1 VFHFDPIT
9 PYRVRDKHTY
19 YASGISD
26 AIDKGGSDCMTEDVM
41 RAIYNGKVYLYDII
55 SEEGDDLFGF
65 IVMQEYTDCY
75 SEKSV
80 LHVDYAYLSQQ
91 SSGLMRLYQSLPL
104 FAAAKGFD
112 QIVFSSNRKGWEKY
126 RKITGFNGETR
137 VFYKDLQHG

>member
-1 VFHFDPIT
+1 
-9 PYRVRDKHTY
+9 
-19 YASGISD
+19 
-26 AIDKGGSDCMTEDVM
+26 MTEDVM

-75 SEKSV
+75 SEKAV